1 MGSWAQDEL
10 QHAQLGDK
18 RLNKRLIRL
27 VDDLSSQP
35 SASVPQA
42 CGSWAATKAAYRF
55 WESDNVDPDDIQ
67 KAHQEKTGE
76 RLEGQS
82 RVLVIQ
88 DTTDL
93 DFTHHP
99 ATKNLGHL
107 DHPSLK
113 GLKVHSS
120 LTVST
125 QGVPLG
131 LIDQKVWVRRGI
143 GKKHNRKKRQTKKKE
158 SQRWLTALAKGEKA
172 IAKDV
177 EMITIADREADIY
190 DLFASPRRPGSH
202 LLVRATHNRR
212 VNHPDLYLWDAIEK
226 SAVRGGLT
234 IELKRTDDKPPRV
247 ATLTVRFMTLEIEP
261 PRNRPKRAS
270 LKSIPLQVILA
281 KEEDPPHGVTPICWL
296 LITTL
301 PVDSFEEAV
310 ECIKWYSHRWLVE
323 RYHFVLKNGCRVEW
337 LQLEKA
343 DRIKRAVATY
353 CIVAWRLLWLT
364 YEVRK
369 NPNLPCD
376 EALEDHEWQSL
387 YCVIHK
393 TSTPPQTPPTL
404 QEAVLWIARLGGFLG
419 RKGDGDPGV
428 KTIWRGLSRLHD
440 ISDAWKL
447 LHPPIIC
454 S

>member
-1 MGSWAQDEL
+1 MQLWAQDEL

-55 WESDNVDPDDIQ
+55 WESDNVDPDEIRR
-67 KAHQEKTGE
+67 AHQEKTGE
-76 RLEGQS
+76 RSKGQS

-107 DHPSLK
+107 DHPALK

-120 LTVST
+120 LTVSS

-131 LIDQKVWVRRGI
+131 LIDQKAWVRRGI

-177 EMITIADREADIY
+177 GMITIADREADIY

-202 LLVRATHNRR
+202 LLIRATHNRR
-212 VNHPDLYLWDAIEK
+212 VNHPDRYLWDAIEK
-226 SAVRGGLT
+226 SAVRGGVT
-234 IELKRTDDKPPRV
+234 IELKRRDDRPPRV

-281 KEEDPPHGVTPICWL
+281 KEENPPHGVTPICWL

-301 PVDSFEEAV
+301 PVDSFEDALC
-310 ECIKWYSHRWLVE
+310 CIKWYSHRWLVE
-323 RYHFVLKNGCRVEW
+323 RYHFVLKNGCRVEQ

-440 ISDAWKL
+440 ISDTWKL
-447 LHPPIIC
+447 LHPPIIY